1 MSEQRLLEQQKKSVP
16 EFLKKTI
23 GTVVTRAP
31 GGHAALRDPTQE
43 QIQNGRRGRFRRL
56 QGYLHQRSS
65 HSAQRSVCMY
75 KGCVFSVSVCVCP
88 RDMMKAIGISIVIPL

>member
-1 MSEQRLLEQQKKSVP
+1 
-16 EFLKKTI
+16 
-23 GTVVTRAP
+23 VVTKAP

-65 HSAQRSVCMY
+65 HSAQRSVC
-75 KGCVFSVSVCVCP
+75 V
-88 RDMMKAIGISIVIPL
+88 